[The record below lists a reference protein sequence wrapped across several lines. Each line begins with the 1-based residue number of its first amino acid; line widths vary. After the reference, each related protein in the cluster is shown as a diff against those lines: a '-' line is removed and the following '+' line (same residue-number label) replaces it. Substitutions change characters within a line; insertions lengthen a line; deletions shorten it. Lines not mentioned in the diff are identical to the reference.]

1 MNLLRINFQ
10 DLGQLFLDR
19 LIYVVLVSLLF
30 FILYRISVRIV
41 ESLFKNYSKR
51 SWADASRIMTLAR
64 LTRSAL
70 TYLTAFLW
78 VYTILSLLGVPV
90 GSVLAGAGILGVA
103 LGFAGRDLV
112 ADIINGFFIIVEH
125 QINVG
130 DWIRFENLNIEG
142 EVTAVGIRSI
152 TLISDDGAT
161 AFIPNRNIESLK
173 NFSYKDRTLNLDIP
187 VTADNLEDIK
197 KKILQ
202 VNANYPQV
210 VYNGIITRNESIF
223 LRSRLTAGLDEINGL
238 RMEIMN
244 KYYTK

>member
-1 MNLLRINFQ
+1 MNTFRINFQ
-10 DLGQLFLDR
+10 DLGQLLLDK

-30 FILYRISVRIV
+30 FILYRISIRIV
-41 ESLFKNYSKR
+41 DYLFKNYSKR
-51 SWADASRIMTLAR
+51 SWADSSRIMTLAR
-64 LTRSAL
+64 LSKSAL

-78 VYTILSLLGVPV
+78 IYTILSLLGVPV
-90 GSVLAGAGILGVA
+90 ANVLAGAGILGVA

-130 DWIRFENLNIEG
+130 DWIRFENLDIEG
-142 EVTAVGIRSI
+142 EVTSVGIRSI

-173 NFSYKDRTLNLDIP
+173 NFSYKDRTMNLDIP
-187 VTADNLEDIK
+187 VTAENLEEMKI
-197 KKILQ
+197 KILQ
-202 VNANYPQV
+202 VNADYSQV
-210 VYNGIITRNESIF
+210 IYDGIITRGESIF
-223 LRSRLTAGLDEINGL
+223 LRSRLTAALDEIDGL
-238 RMEIMN
+238 RLEIMD

>member
-1 MNLLRINFQ
+1 MNILRINFQ
-10 DLGQLFLDR
+10 ELGQLLLDK
-19 LIYVVLVSLLF
+19 LIYVFLISLLF
-30 FILYRISVRIV
+30 FILYRISNRIV
-41 ESLFKNYSKR
+41 QTLFKNYSKR

-64 LTRSAL
+64 LTKSGL

-78 VYTILSLLGVPV
+78 TYTILSFLGVPV

-173 NFSYKDRTLNLDIP
+173 NFSYKDRTMNLDIP
-187 VTADNLEDIK
+187 VTAENLEAMK
-197 KKILQ
+197 AQILR
-202 VNANYPQV
+202 VNAEYPQV
-210 VYNGIITRNESIF
+210 VYNGIITRDESIF
-223 LRSRLTAGLDEINGL
+223 IRSLLTANLSEINGL